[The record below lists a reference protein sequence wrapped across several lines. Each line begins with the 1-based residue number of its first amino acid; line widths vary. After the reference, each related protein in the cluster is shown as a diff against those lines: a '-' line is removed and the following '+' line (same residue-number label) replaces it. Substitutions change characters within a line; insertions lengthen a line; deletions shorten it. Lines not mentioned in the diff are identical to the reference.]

1 MATAPIYV
9 ARYPVQGYRFANAD
23 GTNPRII
30 AASPSPNGCR
40 VHYLNAAQNEG
51 TARNL
56 VLSIG
61 RRLSQVTNFGAT
73 KTITSQNIIT
83 RASGS
88 FIADGWRVNDTVL
101 LANLTDL
108 FGDANHSISAV
119 VSAVTATTLTV
130 TGTPFTNA
138 NPLSDNLALYKV
150 QLQTTQNIPASAG
163 FTNSVPSVA
172 ALGTTQWPMID
183 SSPGRYLTLGPNDL
197 LLGAVGTQMTTTN
210 YTDVVVGL
218 GDYT

>member
-1 MATAPIYV
+1 MATSPSFV
-9 ARYPVQGYRFANAD
+9 ARYPTQGYRFANAD
-23 GTNPRII
+23 ATGTRVV

-40 VHYLNAAQNEG
+40 VHYINAAQSEAS
-51 TARNL
+51 ARNL
-56 VLSIG
+56 ILSIG
-61 RRLSQVTNFGAT
+61 RRLSVPTAFGGT

-88 FIADGWRVNDTVL
+88 FLADGWRVNDTVL
-101 LANLTDL
+101 LANLVSL
-108 FGDANHSISAV
+108 FGDANHSVSAV

-130 TGTPFTNA
+130 TGTPFTNQS
-138 NPLSDNLALYKV
+138 PMSDDLALYKV
-150 QLQTTQNIPASAG
+150 QLQSTLNVPASAG
-163 FTNSVPSVA
+163 SSNSVPSVA

-183 SSPGRYLTLGPNDL
+183 SSPGRFLTLGPNDL
-197 LLGAVGTQMTTTN
+197 LLGALGTQMSSTN